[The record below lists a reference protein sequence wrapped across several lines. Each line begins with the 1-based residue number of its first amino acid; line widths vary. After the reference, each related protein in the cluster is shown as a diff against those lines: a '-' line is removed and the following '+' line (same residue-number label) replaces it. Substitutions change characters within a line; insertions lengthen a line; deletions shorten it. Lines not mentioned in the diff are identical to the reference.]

1 MKTILILA
9 LSTLSTA
16 AVAQKKVSI
25 RKSIDDD
32 GSKMTIKISGNA
44 DGKRVDYYNVFDV
57 RGMSKSQRYDLQKH
71 VMDSLELTVS
81 PVGAHPAP
89 PAPPSGSRRTAV
101 AAPVAPTAPAAPAEP
116 AKMTAS
122 SEDQA
127 NVEIETEEV
136 TSNGGK
142 DYYKKISWDKRSGK
156 LEMQYR
162 FQKDGNPKNYEKAI
176 DATGS
181 SKEKRK
187 QLVREFED
195 SIGFS
200 AGR

>member
-57 RGMSKSQRYDLQKH
+57 KGMSKSQRYELQKH
-71 VMDSLELTVS
+71 VMDSLELTVN
-81 PVGAHPAP
+81 PVGVPPAP
-89 PAPPSGSRRTAV
+89 PAPPSASRR
-101 AAPVAPTAPAAPAEP
+101 AAAAAPAAPAEP
-116 AKMTAS
+116 ARIAS
-122 SEDQA
+122 SSDDQA

-176 DATGS
+176 DAAGS